1 MINELTD
8 IISNTQDMEIIL
20 QTLNDTSFFFI
31 TDDQGILQFANT
43 HFCQL
48 LKESDKHLIGQHLF
62 NNVISVYPKTLSVLD
77 HPTDAQKLQRGELQL
92 TSTDDTSYW
101 ISVTRFPFN
110 PTSNKKSFFL
120 WVGTDMTDQKQM
132 ENAFSRSLKEL
143 QDIKNALDESSIV
156 AITTNKGVITDVNDK
171 FCQTSKYK
179 REELIGKTHR
189 VINSGYHPKSFFQDM
204 WNTIQAKK
212 VWRGEVKNRAKDGT
226 EYWMSTTI
234 VPFLD
239 DEGEPYQF
247 VAIRTDITDR
257 VHAELALAEALHNDF
272 RRTIKNLQNCVF
284 KMQRNQLG
292 DIVFSL
298 SEGKM
303 VKKYHLTTE
312 HVENKTPFD
321 IFPDETANTLMTHF
335 SKAFQGIYVN
345 FEFTYYRRSF
355 VINLSPITENGI
367 VQEVVGSATD
377 ITDRKRYEQTIY
389 RMAHYDSLTGL
400 PNRTMFIKELTTSL
414 QQAKKT
420 GNKIALMFIDLDY
433 FKKIND
439 TLGHAIGDSLLIQVS
454 KRLQKQL
461 RKGDIISRFG
471 GDEFV
476 VLLKDIKR
484 DDVDFVAKRLLASLS
499 MKFDFGRTEVYTSP
513 SIGISIF
520 PDHGKDQ
527 ELLLKNAD
535 IAMYV
540 AKQNGKNTYQF
551 FNQELQDSLSRKLS
565 LEIDLRKA
573 IKQQQL
579 QVYYQPK
586 ISALTNEIVGA
597 EALVRW
603 FHPELGF
610 ISPTEFIPIAEENG
624 LISSIG
630 DWVLTTAC
638 QQMKQWHEQGS
649 EKLTISVN
657 VSLRQFMQSN
667 FALKVQHVL
676 KETQLDTKYLELEIT
691 ESMTV
696 DVNFALTILQQ
707 LKNLG
712 IQISIDDFG
721 TGYSSLKHLS
731 DFPIDQLKID
741 QSFVR
746 DLNEK
751 NQAIIKTIINLAHN
765 MGLAVIAE
773 GVETKQH
780 ATFLKEQMCN
790 QLQGY
795 FFSRPLPPDEFSQL
809 IFKN

>member
-1 MINELTD
+1 
-8 IISNTQDMEIIL
+8 
-20 QTLNDTSFFFI
+20 
-31 TDDQGILQFANT
+31 
-43 HFCQL
+43 
-48 LKESDKHLIGQHLF
+48 
-62 NNVISVYPKTLSVLD
+62 
-77 HPTDAQKLQRGELQL
+77 
-92 TSTDDTSYW
+92 
-101 ISVTRFPFN
+101 
-110 PTSNKKSFFL
+110 
-120 WVGTDMTDQKQM
+120 MTDQKKV

-171 FCQTSKYK
+171 FCQISKYK

-189 VINSGYHPKSFFQDM
+189 VINSGHHPKSFFQDM

-212 VWRGEVKNRAKDGT
+212 VWKGEVKNRAKDGT

-257 VHAELALAEALHNDF
+257 IHAELALAEALHNDF
-272 RRTIKNLQNCVF
+272 RRTIKSLQNCIF
-284 KMQRNQLG
+284 KVRRNQSG

-303 VKKYHLTTE
+303 VKRYKLTTE
-312 HVENKTPFD
+312 HIENKTPFD
-321 IFPDETANTLMTHF
+321 IFPAEAANILMTHL

-400 PNRTMFIKELTTSL
+400 PNRTMFIKELTTAL
-414 QQAKKT
+414 QQAET
-420 GNKIALMFIDLDY
+420 AGNKIALMFIDLDY

-439 TLGHAIGDSLLIQVS
+439 TLGHAIGDSLLVQVS

-484 DDVDFVAKRLLASLS
+484 EDVDFVAKRLLASLS
-499 MKFDFGRTEVYTSP
+499 MKFDFDRTEVYTSP

-520 PDHGKDQ
+520 PDHGKGQ

-551 FNQELQDSLSRKLS
+551 FNQELQDSLSRKLR

-573 IKQQQL
+573 IKKQQL

-586 ISALTNEIVGA
+586 ISTLTNEIVGA
-597 EALVRW
+597 EALARW

-610 ISPTEFIPIAEENG
+610 ISPAEFIPIAEENG

-638 QQMKQWHEQGS
+638 QQMKKWHEQGS

-657 VSLRQFMQSN
+657 VSLRQFMRSN

-731 DFPIDQLKID
+731 EFPIDHLKID

-795 FFSRPLPPDEFSQL
+795 FFSRPVPPDEFSRL

>member
-1 MINELTD
+1 
-8 IISNTQDMEIIL
+8 
-20 QTLNDTSFFFI
+20 
-31 TDDQGILQFANT
+31 
-43 HFCQL
+43 
-48 LKESDKHLIGQHLF
+48 
-62 NNVISVYPKTLSVLD
+62 
-77 HPTDAQKLQRGELQL
+77 
-92 TSTDDTSYW
+92 
-101 ISVTRFPFN
+101 
-110 PTSNKKSFFL
+110 
-120 WVGTDMTDQKQM
+120 MTDQKQM

-171 FCQTSKYK
+171 FCQISKYK

-189 VINSGYHPKSFFQDM
+189 VINSGHHPKSFFQDM
-204 WNTIQAKK
+204 WNTIRAKK

-226 EYWMSTTI
+226 EYWMCTTI

-272 RRTIKNLQNCVF
+272 RRTIKSLQNCIF
-284 KMQRNQLG
+284 KMKRNQSG
-292 DIVFSL
+292 DMVFSL

-321 IFPDETANTLMTHF
+321 IFPNEAANTLMTHF

-389 RMAHYDSLTGL
+389 RMAHYDALTGL
-400 PNRTMFIKELTTSL
+400 PNRTMFIKELTNAL
-414 QQAKKT
+414 QQAKTT

-610 ISPTEFIPIAEENG
+610 ISPAEFIPIAEENG

-638 QQMKQWHEQGS
+638 RQMKQWHEQGS

-795 FFSRPLPPDEFSQL
+795 FFSRPLPPNEFSQL